1 MAETT
6 KVAREVQL
14 TLEVLLGGGYKA
26 EDRLHGV
33 HTCGRTDADALR
45 RLHVWLEQR
54 GLADPTTVYQITR
67 SGRPAS
73 VRDVRDYSLTGR
85 EILAGLGSRPS
96 AARST
101 P

>member
-6 KVAREVQL
+6 KVAREVQV
-14 TLEVLLGGGYKA
+14 TLEVLLGGGYQA

-33 HTCGRTDADALR
+33 HTVGRTDTDALR
-45 RLHVWLEQR
+45 RLHTWLEQR
-54 GLADPTTVYQITR
+54 GLADPATVYHIIR

-73 VRDVRDYSLTGR
+73 TRDVREYQLTGR
-85 EILAGLGSRPS
+85 EILSGLGSRPP
-96 AARST
+96 AVRST